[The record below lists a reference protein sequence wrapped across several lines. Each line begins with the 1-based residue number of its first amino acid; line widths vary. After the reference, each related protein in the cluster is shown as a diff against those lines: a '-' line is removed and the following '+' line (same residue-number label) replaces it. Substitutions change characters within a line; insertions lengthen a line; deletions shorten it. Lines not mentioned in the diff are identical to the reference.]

1 MARSAAKDFRHA
13 TVIAVDFLAAK
24 ERGTTLKKL
33 LETKTEIEKLK
44 IYRNMQCYYYFSQFL
59 LFS

>member
-1 MARSAAKDFRHA
+1 MARSATTDFRHA

-24 ERGTTLKKL
+24 ERGTSLKKL
-33 LETKTEIEKLK
+33 LEIKTEVERLK
-44 IYRNMQCYYYFSQFL
+44 IDRNTHCIYYFSQFL